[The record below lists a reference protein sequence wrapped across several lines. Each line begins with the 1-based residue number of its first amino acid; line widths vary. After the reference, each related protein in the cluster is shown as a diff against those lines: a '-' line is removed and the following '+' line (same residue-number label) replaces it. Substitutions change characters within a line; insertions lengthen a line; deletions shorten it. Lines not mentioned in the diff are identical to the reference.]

1 MQLSNQTLLQIELA
15 TRRAYPNEICGY
27 LHHDGTFHEQLNL
40 TEDKTKS
47 IELCPLK
54 FLEQKDAIFAIVH
67 SHTQRSHIHIQ
78 TPSLADLLL
87 ANEVQLPLYI
97 SALDSGNYYTPVKVP
112 PDPSKEY
119 LNRPYIFGVS
129 DCGCLIRDYY
139 LFEFNI
145 HIKIPLTDHL
155 TEKKSWADL
164 IKRVLEANKLQE
176 HNLLQQDNVGEAIK
190 SNNLIDIT
198 KTGQL
203 QKGDLLII
211 SILGFKDNHAMIYLG
226 NGLVLNQGEFSK
238 IEPLELY
245 LNKITKVY
253 RYPDL
258 GEQDASYIL

>member
-1 MQLSNQTLLQIELA
+1 MILSDATLLKIELA
-15 TRRAYPNEICGY
+15 TRRAFPNEFCGY
-27 LHHDGTFHEQLNL
+27 LYHDGSLHEQPNIA
-40 TEDKTKS
+40 ENPTKS
-47 IELCPLK
+47 FELCPLK
-54 FLEQKDAIFAIVH
+54 FLEHKDSIYAIIH
-67 SHTQRSHIHIQ
+67 SHTKKSHVHIQ
-78 TPSLADLLL
+78 TPSMADLTL
-87 ANEVQLPLYI
+87 AITVSLPLYI
-97 SALDSGNYYTPVKVP
+97 SAFDGSQYYQPLKVP
-112 PDPSKEY
+112 PEPSREY

-139 LFEFNI
+139 HFEFGIN
-145 HIKIPLTDHL
+145 IKIPLTDHL
-155 TEKKSWADL
+155 TEKKSWASL
-164 IKRVLEANKLQE
+164 VKRVLEDNKLQE

-226 NGLVLNQGEFSK
+226 NGTILNQGDYSK

-253 RYPDL
+253 RHPAI
-258 GEQDASYIL
+258 GN